1 MPRETASRS
10 KRNTRQKNGP
20 QPGCTLRMTRAKMA
34 KGNGLQHVER
44 IVNCQ
49 DSVERTQ
56 SKAPAG
62 HRTRSRCAN
71 HPPFSWVSEP
81 SACRHPCLRRHPNL
95 RRHTCATTLTC
106 ASPRPRLS
114 ALGFAPHTFRPV
126 VACPSLTRPPP
137 VAAEHPTTTASRCSH
152 SKLPTSP
159 SIPRRPFH
167 RARTKH
173 FKRSNSRTES
183 SNQHLSASPLA
194 APSWTG
200 CWSAAQISTR
210 LSMCASPRSSPARMR
225 RCSGCGGRD

>member
-1 MPRETASRS
+1 LTA
-10 KRNTRQKNGP
+10 
-20 QPGCTLRMTRAKMA
+20 
-34 KGNGLQHVER
+34 
-44 IVNCQ
+44 
-49 DSVERTQ
+49 
-56 SKAPAG
+56 
-62 HRTRSRCAN
+62 CA
-71 HPPFSWVSEP
+71 
-81 SACRHPCLRRHPNL
+81 A
-95 RRHTCATTLTC
+95 ATLTC
-106 ASPRPRLS
+106 ARKPEGRFVMLCLRPALGHRPRTATAATAADHRDPSFIPTPRLS

-126 VACPSLTRPPP
+126 VVCPSLTRPPP